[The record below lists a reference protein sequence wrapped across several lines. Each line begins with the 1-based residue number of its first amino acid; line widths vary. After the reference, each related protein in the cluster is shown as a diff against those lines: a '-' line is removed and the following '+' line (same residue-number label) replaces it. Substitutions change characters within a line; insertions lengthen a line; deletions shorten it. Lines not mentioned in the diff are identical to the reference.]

1 MRTLAL
7 LCLATACAVSH
18 VHAADPALS
27 KGAHGPSVVRAQVLL
42 DRAWF
47 SPGEIDG
54 GFGENMRRAV
64 SAFQE
69 AHGLKRTGRIDAA
82 TWQELGGRDAE
93 YLTTYSI
100 TAKDA
105 AGPFAKVPKDPMERA
120 KLSRLDYEDLT
131 EALAERFHAS
141 PKLLRDLNHGKKIDA
156 GSEIRVPSVES
167 AAPAKAS
174 MIVLNKKERSLVAM
188 TRDGRPAA
196 FFPVSLG
203 VPEFELPVGTL
214 KIVNEVANPEFDYDP
229 VLLSDK
235 NPNHTKVSMKPGPN
249 NPVGVLWMGLD
260 KKHYGIHGTPEP
272 SRVGH
277 SETNGCIHLTN
288 WDAKRLSAIAS
299 AGLQVDVR
307 E

>member
-7 LCLATACAVSH
+7 LCLSAACAAAPI
-18 VHAADPALS
+18 HAADPALS
-27 KGAHGPSVVRAQVLL
+27 KGAHGPPVVRAQVLL

-120 KLSRLDYEDLT
+120 KLPRLDYEDLT

-141 PKLLRDLNHGKKIDA
+141 PKLLRDLNRG
-156 GSEIRVPSVES
+156 
-167 AAPAKAS
+167 
-174 MIVLNKKERSLVAM
+174 
-188 TRDGRPAA
+188 
-196 FFPVSLG
+196 
-203 VPEFELPVGTL
+203 
-214 KIVNEVANPEFDYDP
+214 
-229 VLLSDK
+229 
-235 NPNHTKVSMKPGPN
+235 
-249 NPVGVLWMGLD
+249 
-260 KKHYGIHGTPEP
+260 
-272 SRVGH
+272 
-277 SETNGCIHLTN
+277 
-288 WDAKRLSAIAS
+288 
-299 AGLQVDVR
+299 
-307 E
+307 